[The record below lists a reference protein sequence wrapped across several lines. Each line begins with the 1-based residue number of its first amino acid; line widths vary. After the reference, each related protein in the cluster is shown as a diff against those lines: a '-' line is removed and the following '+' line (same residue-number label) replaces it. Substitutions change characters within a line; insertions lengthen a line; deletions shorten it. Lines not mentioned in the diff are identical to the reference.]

1 MMKTQQTLPGNSEG
15 RNTMPLKRSIF
26 ATPRFTR
33 TALAATILG
42 AAAILSGCGTN
53 PDRMNTG
60 SIPDDYR
67 TRHPITLTEVEHT
80 LDIPVASGDREITIG
95 MSDAVGGFAADYLS
109 SSSGTIQILLPQGS
123 PNAAAAAHMRKQI
136 RQALITRG
144 VAAPR
149 IIETS
154 YQADASGDAAP
165 VRLSYVAI
173 TAVTNPCGQWPED
186 LQDNTFSNKNWQN
199 FGCATQA
206 NLAAQIANPM
216 DLVTPRAQ
224 APIDATRRST
234 VIGLYRQGKN
244 TSTN

>member
-1 MMKTQQTLPGNSEG
+1 MKKHETSPGNSES
-15 RNTMPLKRSIF
+15 RTTMPVKTTTF
-26 ATPRFTR
+26 AAPRFAR

-42 AAAILSGCGTN
+42 AVAILSGCGTN
-53 PDRMNTG
+53 RDDLTTG

-80 LDIPVASGDREITIG
+80 LDIPIASGDRQMTIG
-95 MSDAVGGFAADYLS
+95 MSDAVGGFASDYLS

-123 PNAAAAAHMRKQI
+123 PNAGAAAQMRKQI
-136 RQALITRG
+136 RQVLISRG
-144 VAAPR
+144 VPGPR

-154 YQADASGDAAP
+154 YQARATGDAAP

-173 TAVTNPCGQWPED
+173 TAVTNQCGQWPED
-186 LQDNTFSNKNWQN
+186 LQDNTFSNKNWHN
-199 FGCATQA
+199 FGCVSQA

-234 VIGLYRQGKN
+234 VIGLYREGKD
-244 TSTN
+244 TSTR